1 MDPAH
6 RLTQAY
12 VQAHP
17 LEAARRLGSL
27 ELAESAAL
35 LAPLPPED
43 IAPVL
48 EHLLPAPGAVLL
60 EGLPLETA
68 TAAFGALS
76 TSSALG
82 ILRHYEPAV
91 QNKYLDG
98 LDATLAGNLRAALA
112 HPEDTAASLADPRV
126 FTLPPDIP
134 VAEALDRVRRNTR
147 HVTYYLYVIDRDQ
160 KLAGLVTVKELLA
173 ADADHLVAS
182 IMKPSVVTLPAEAM
196 VAELLQHPQWRLFH
210 TLPVVDR
217 TGTFLGALRYRTLRR
232 IEDEASVVQ
241 RPASLPGALITLWEF
256 YSVTGIQVMTTMAE
270 ALAAGVGLAGTAA
283 PASHDSDEGKEP
295 TP

>member
-17 LEAARRLGSL
+17 LEAARRLESL

-48 EHLLPAPGAVLL
+48 EHLLPAAGAVLL
-60 EGLPLETA
+60 EGLPPDTA

-76 TSSALG
+76 TSSAIG
-82 ILRHYEPAV
+82 ILRHYEPGV
-91 QNKYLDG
+91 QGKYLDG
-98 LDATLAGNLRAALA
+98 LDATLAGNFRLALA

-126 FTLPPDIP
+126 FTLPPDVS
-134 VAEALDRVRRNTR
+134 VAEALERVRRNAR
-147 HVTYYLYVIDRDQ
+147 HATYYLYVIDRDQ

-173 ADADHLVAS
+173 SDPDHLVAS
-182 IMKPSVVTLPAEAM
+182 IMKASVVTLPAEAM
-196 VAELLQHPQWRLFH
+196 VAELLQDPQWRIFH
-210 TLPVVDR
+210 TLPVVNR
-217 TGTFLGALRYRTLRR
+217 SGTFLGALRYRTLRR
-232 IEDEASVVQ
+232 IEDQVGAIQ
-241 RPASLPGALITLWEF
+241 APASLPGALLTLWEF
-256 YSVTGIQVMTTMAE
+256 YSVTGIRVMTNVAE
-270 ALAAGVGLAGTAA
+270 ALAAGVGLTDAA
-283 PASHDSDEGKEP
+283 DPATHESDDRKES

>member
-17 LEAARRLGSL
+17 LEAARRLESL
-27 ELAESAAL
+27 EVAESAAL

-68 TAAFGALS
+68 TAAFAALS
-76 TSSALG
+76 TSSAIG

-91 QNKYLDG
+91 QGKYLDG
-98 LDATLAGNLRAALA
+98 LDATLAGNLRLALT

-126 FTLPPDIP
+126 LTLPPDIS
-134 VAEALDRVRRNTR
+134 VAEALERVRRTAR
-147 HVTYYLYVIDRDQ
+147 HATYYLYVIDRDQ

-182 IMKPSVVTLPAEAM
+182 IMKPSVVTLPGEAM
-196 VAELLQHPQWRLFH
+196 VAELLQHPQWRVFH

-217 TGTFLGALRYRTLRR
+217 TGMFVGALRYRTLRR
-232 IEDEASVVQ
+232 IEDQAGALQ
-241 RPASLPGALITLWEF
+241 PPASLSGALLTLWEF
-256 YSVTGIQVMTTMAE
+256 YSVSGIRVMTSMAE
-270 ALAAGVGLAGTAA
+270 ALAAGAGLAKADEP
-283 PASHDSDEGKEP
+283 PAQESEEGKER